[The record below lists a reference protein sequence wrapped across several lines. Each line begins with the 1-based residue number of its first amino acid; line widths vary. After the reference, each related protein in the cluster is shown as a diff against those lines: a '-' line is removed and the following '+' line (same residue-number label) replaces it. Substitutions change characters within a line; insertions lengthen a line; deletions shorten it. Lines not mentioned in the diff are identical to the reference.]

1 MNAWFITALLTS
13 LAESEPTNSLCKA
26 LFDALITNWPLI
38 LVGIGGIWAA
48 LRTLGTIKRQIEIQI
63 SGERSWVLVDPG
75 NIPDDFEP
83 VPDRVAFLEVR
94 PIIKNYGKTPAHIT
108 RVGISE
114 DKVPATGKLQPE
126 PQYKYEQSVDIML
139 PPDLP
144 IQPLRILIPQ
154 ADFIDVRQGD
164 PTLYVYGFIDYI
176 DLGDKPRKSKFCFVY
191 NVPSGFTSFKRGF
204 YIPGNAPAAYTEC
217 T

>member
-1 MNAWFITALLTS
+1 MSLIITLSASLTGS
-13 LAESEPTNSLCKA
+13 DRGNSLCER
-26 LFDALITNWPLI
+26 LIDALVTNWPLVI
-38 LVGIGGIWAA
+38 VGIGGIWAA
-48 LRTLGTIKRQIEIQI
+48 LRTLGTIQRQIEIQI
-63 SGERSWVLVDPG
+63 SGERAWVLVDPG

-83 VPDRVAFLEVR
+83 RPDRVAFLEVR
-94 PIIKNYGKTPAHIT
+94 PIIRNYGKTPAHIT

-114 DKVPATGKLQPE
+114 DRVPATGKLQPE
-126 PQYKYEQSVDIML
+126 PKYKHEQSVDIML

-154 ADFIDVRQGD
+154 ANFIDVRQGD

-204 YIPGNAPAAYTEC
+204 YIPGNVPSAYTEC